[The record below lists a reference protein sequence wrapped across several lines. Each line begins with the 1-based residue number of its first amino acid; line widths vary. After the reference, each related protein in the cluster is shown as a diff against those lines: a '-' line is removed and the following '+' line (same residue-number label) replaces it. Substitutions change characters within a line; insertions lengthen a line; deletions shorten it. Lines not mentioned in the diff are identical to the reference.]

1 MNVLRWIGKIVAV
14 LSALTLGSLY
24 VASRASPGLL
34 EHLQVFGGEGGG
46 RPVYG
51 SPPGSEPSGANEL
64 SETKPGQSVLASS
77 SKSAGGV
84 ITARDVET
92 FQASNAAQAAQ
103 PAPSPS
109 VFAAPAQAMMTSSKS
124 GAIFTPQA
132 PLVSKPAIVNSSF
145 RGTWK
150 SGESQHHDV
159 APYARLIRLRTP
171 LVLSDGTVIQLSGEI
186 ALPSPSPGT
195 SRAMMPRPTIIDA
208 SPQGIR
214 PAVAPPAIDVQQ
226 FRLPPRYQP
235 VPQYHPVSQGP
246 DRQAPAQPNAA
257 PARRPEIMPGSK
269 SAPVF

>member
-1 MNVLRWIGKIVAV
+1 M
-14 LSALTLGSLY
+14 
-24 VASRASPGLL
+24 
-34 EHLQVFGGEGGG
+34 QVFGGEGGG
-46 RPVYG
+46 DRSTDLRREANRLERTSCPKQNRANPSWRRPRKALAE
-51 SPPGSEPSGANEL
+51 SLRHAMWKPSKRRTLLKRA
-64 SETKPGQSVLASS
+64 K
-77 SKSAGGV
+77 
-84 ITARDVET
+84 R
-92 FQASNAAQAAQ
+92 
-103 PAPSPS
+103 APSPS

-208 SPQGIR
+208 SPK
-214 PAVAPPAIDVQQ
+214 
-226 FRLPPRYQP
+226 
-235 VPQYHPVSQGP
+235 VS
-246 DRQAPAQPNAA
+246 DRQSP
-257 PARRPEIMPGSK
+257 RRRLTSNNSAFHRGISRSLNIIRFLKALIVRLRLSPMRHPLADRKSCRDRSLRRFFDPGGGQACGPCRNHLAGEPCTFRISL
-269 SAPVF
+269 SPVD